1 MKTKTFCSMTA
12 RGLVAAAVA
21 FAPFAGAST
30 GYIYPNAVCNSVEKN
45 IKAEGLKK
53 VSPSTLLNAY
63 HCTKDITYLKEVI
76 NRTDIEERN
85 EAVRAYAKAFLACDY
100 LDEIYKKYETNE
112 EEFSL
117 ERETFEQLIE
127 IYKLSSDALNYF
139 INKENPS
146 YPYQRKNAYY
156 ELDLQIFPNTLSNFE
171 TTERLVSVYVHARRR
186 AKLPPFRALEKD
198 FLNLK
203 SENEELEKA
212 IKEKHNNILENVLD
226 KVSKKFDDR
235 ETLINDYKEGAKNA
249 ISYFNARS
257 P

>member
-21 FAPFAGAST
+21 FAPFAGAIRTYNYGSEL
-30 GYIYPNAVCNSVEKN
+30 CNSLEKE
-45 IKAEGLKK
+45 IKTKGLKK
-53 VSPSTLLNAY
+53 VSPGILLDSH
-63 HCTKDITYLKEVI
+63 HCTKDITYLKDII
-76 NRTDIEERN
+76 NRTDIEEED
-85 EAVRAYAKAFLACDY
+85 EAIKFFAKAHLASDY
-100 LDEIYKKYETNE
+100 LDEIYKKFETNK
-112 EEFSL
+112 EEFIL
-117 ERETFEQLIE
+117 ERENFEQLIE
-127 IYKLSSDALNYF
+127 IYKLYSDVLNF
-139 INKENPS
+139 MIKENPS
-146 YPYQRKNAYY
+146 YPSQGRDAYY
-156 ELDLQIFPNTLSNFE
+156 ELDLRVFPLTLHSFA
-171 TTERLVSVYVHARRR
+171 TTERLLFYHVRERKNV
-186 AKLPPFRALEKD
+186 KLPPFRALEKD